1 MASVFERFQTTLDLW
16 ATGVAL
22 KRQSLRR
29 GHPDLPDE
37 HIERLLNRWLA
48 ERPGAERGDGPP
60 PASS

>member
-22 KRQSLRR
+22 KRQALRR

-37 HIERLLNRWLA
+37 QIEQLLNRWLA
-48 ERPGAERGDGPP
+48 ERPGAECGDGPP
-60 PASS
+60 PPSS